1 MPQSDHLFE
10 IGGLTKSFTAL
21 IAGILMNEGKI
32 HPDSSIN
39 HYLPVPFQNPTAG
52 AVSILD
58 LVQHT
63 TGLSRLP
70 EGIGLKEKDP
80 ANPFG
85 HYTKDDLLSYY
96 QEVDFNLIKK
106 NSKPSK
112 NLSKKQY
119 KYSHTNYGLLEIVL
133 ELVSEQTYE
142 QLLQQYIF
150 KPCRMQQSG
159 VHDFTVENRN
169 KMVRGHSIGG
179 QSTPPWQMRS
189 FAGSEGIKSSMNDLL
204 KYMRASLQ
212 NKTHQLGPLLAHNQQ
227 PLIRTKMAKHIFGGN
242 GWHVITNKNY
252 YDVIM
257 HAGSTTGY
265 RSFMGFVS
273 ESETGVVI
281 LANSP
286 HSMNGLGLLILRMI
300 NNNWKRPKKGM
311 KTRIAN

>member
-1 MPQSDHLFE
+1 LFF
-10 IGGLTKSFTAL
+10 LTVILL
-21 IAGILMNEGKI
+21 I
-32 HPDSSIN
+32 
-39 HYLPVPFQNPTAG
+39 
-52 AVSILD
+52 SILD

-212 NKTHQLGPLLAHNQQ
+212 NKTHQLGPREYH
-227 PLIRTKMAKHIFGGN
+227 
-242 GWHVITNKNY
+242 
-252 YDVIM
+252 
-257 HAGSTTGY
+257 
-265 RSFMGFVS
+265 
-273 ESETGVVI
+273 GV
-281 LANSP
+281 P
-286 HSMNGLGLLILRMI
+286 
-300 NNNWKRPKKGM
+300 
-311 KTRIAN
+311 